1 MHLINA
7 DLHSHSTVSDGT
19 LAPEA
24 LAARA
29 RVKGVALWSLTDH
42 DSLAGQARARDAAI
56 AQGIGYLSGIELSAG
71 FIGRSV
77 HVVGLGFDAD
87 ERVYLPAAQ
96 MLRLLGFDK
105 VRLMT
110 NNPLKVDALTACG
123 VEVAERVAHAF
134 PSNKHN
140 EHYLKTKATRGGH
153 MM

>member
-29 RVKGVALWSLTDH
+29 RAKGVALWSLTDH
-42 DSLAGQARARDAAI
+42 DSLAGQARAREAAI

-87 ERVYLPAAQ
+87 DERLIEGVRSIREGRLGRARPAA
-96 MLRLLGFDK
+96 R
-105 VRLMT
+105 T
-110 NNPLKVDALTACG
+110 PA
-123 VEVAERVAHAF
+123 
-134 PSNKHN
+134 PSRRRPP
-140 EHYLKTKATRGGH
+140 ARARCDCR
-153 MM
+153 